1 MRLIFKKIIFVLT
14 YNSCLFLLLIIGIQN
29 SSNKSKVKFYVNKTV
44 KLPIS
49 FIIGSSF
56 IGGSLIGSL
65 IQINFREKND
75 KLKSY

>member
-1 MRLIFKKIIFVLT
+1 MSLIIKKIIHSLT
-14 YNSCLFLLLIIGIQN
+14 FNTCLFFLLLIGIQN
-29 SSNKSKVKFYVNKTV
+29 SSNKIKVNFLINETV

-65 IQINFREKND
+65 LEFNLRI
-75 KLKSY
+75 KSE

>member
-1 MRLIFKKIIFVLT
+1 MSIILKKIIHSLT
-14 YNSCLFLLLIIGIQN
+14 FNTCLFFLLLIGIQN
-29 SSNKSKVKFYVNKTV
+29 SSNKSKVNFLINETV

-65 IQINFREKND
+65 LEFNLRI
-75 KLKSY
+75 KSE